1 MLSPVSNT
9 GRPSDTTGMAT
20 ATTVCDLSHKPLTA
34 APKWAWSAGGEYAHD
49 VPYLDGSLYAGV
61 EASFRSKM
69 SGDPSAS
76 AYTVIDSYTI
86 VNLAVGYR
94 QNGPWEAFF
103 WVKNLFD
110 EDYMQNLTVQ
120 AGNSGLILGTP
131 NDPRLFGFTLR
142 ARY

>member
-1 MLSPVSNT
+1 
-9 GRPSDTTGMAT
+9 
-20 ATTVCDLSHKPLTA
+20 
-34 APKWAWSAGGEYAHD
+34 
-49 VPYLDGSLYAGV
+49 
-61 EASFRSKM
+61 M

-76 AYTVIDSYTI
+76 AYTVIDGYTI
-86 VNLAVGYR
+86 VNLAAGYR
-94 QNGPWEAFF
+94 QNGPWEAFL

-131 NDPRLFGFTLR
+131 NDPRLFGFTVR